1 MTAHYFG
8 RLRLWSISNPWKDQ
22 QNYDQ
27 LPWRRPWPKTMM
39 FIVLEFQSFRVN
51 LVLSRWIILKE
62 VLSRWMKPRW
72 SSALP
77 FEHELSTSEYGPLNQ
92 PSQLYLLKYGDFW
105 ERPEPATSLPQS
117 FAELKQHKF
126 EWALLW
132 LCRPTNQQTDNQ
144 PPNKTNYQQNRRCFL
159 NWPLF
164 KQPTI
169 HPTTSSQAW
178 RH

>member
-1 MTAHYFG
+1 
-8 RLRLWSISNPWKDQ
+8 
-22 QNYDQ
+22 
-27 LPWRRPWPKTMM
+27 M

-77 FEHELSTSEYGPLNQ
+77 FEHELSISEYGPLNQ

-132 LCRPTNQQTDNQ
+132 LCRPTNQ
-144 PPNKTNYQQNRRCFL
+144 PN
-159 NWPLF
+159 NW
-164 KQPTI
+164 QPTTKQSNLSAKQKMLSQLA
-169 HPTTSSQAW
+169 PFQTTNDPPDHLLSSLEALKFFLL
-178 RH
+178 